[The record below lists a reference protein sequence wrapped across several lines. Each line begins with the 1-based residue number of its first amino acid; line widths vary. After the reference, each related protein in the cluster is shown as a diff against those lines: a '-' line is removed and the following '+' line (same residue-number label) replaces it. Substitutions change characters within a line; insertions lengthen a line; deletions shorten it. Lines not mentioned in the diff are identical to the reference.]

1 MIPSVTFSSDLII
14 MFTGAAISALFTY
27 VPKLN
32 VWFASFDAETKKL
45 SMLVMMTLVTVLIFT
60 LGCFDVI
67 QIEKF
72 TCDRNTG
79 WYFAYTLLLATFSN
93 QGTDR
98 VLPKPL
104 AVRLVLEEKR
114 KLNLVS

>member
-14 MFTGAAISALFTY
+14 MFTGAVISAGFTY
-27 VPKLN
+27 IPKLN
-32 VWFASFDAETKKL
+32 VWFASFDAETKQL
-45 SMLVMMTLVTVLIFT
+45 SMLVMMTLVTIAIFT
-60 LGCFDVI
+60 LGCFEVI

-79 WYFAYTLLLATFSN
+79 WYFIYTLFLATFSN

-98 VLPKPL
+98 ILPKPS
-104 AVRLVLEEKR
+104 AVRKVLEDKR
-114 KLNLVS
+114 ANMLVS